1 MTEVV
6 DAPVDP
12 NAVAVTINGRA
23 ITARK
28 GELVIAAAQR
38 HDIYIPRFCWH
49 ERMNPVGMCR
59 MCLVDIDTG
68 RGPMLQPSCMVTV
81 TPDMK
86 VETESPAAKH
96 AQEGVIELLLANH
109 PLDCPV
115 CDKGGECP
123 LQDQAYSHGPGESR
137 YVEEKRHF
145 EKPIPISDLVLLD
158 RERCILCDRCTRFAD
173 EVAGD
178 ALIHFTQRGNETQV
192 MTFPD
197 LPFSSYFSGNT
208 VQICPVGALTAT
220 PYRFKARPWDLA
232 ESETTCTTCSVGCR
246 MTVQSSRD
254 NLVRHLGVDNDAV
267 SWGWLCDRGRFNF
280 EAVNSTERV
289 TAPLVRSDD
298 SAGGAQ
304 ESRFTETSWTVALAA
319 VAKALRTTIDA
330 GRAKRIALLGGAR
343 GTNEDAFAWAQLAD
357 AIGIEHRDAQLGD
370 GLPAELLD
378 LPRAT
383 IDSTAAA
390 PTVIL
395 LGPDLKEELPVLHLR
410 LRDSAVRKRSRLIEL
425 GPVATGLTRLAWRSL
440 RIESGG
446 AAAAAAALSDPLVVD
461 QLRLGPVVIVAG
473 RANLAESTQSA
484 AATVRA
490 VYDAVAAVQSDVTVL
505 PALRR
510 GNVVGALQL
519 GLRPR
524 PGGLDA
530 AGILAAAAGG
540 EIDILVLLGADPLAD
555 FPDAEL
561 ARQAIDRAGVVV
573 ALDAF
578 LTESAALADVVL
590 PASMFAEKSGTTTN
604 LEGRVTTVAERVT
617 PAGTSRA
624 DWMVAAELAELLRF
638 DDLASTLSTTASI
651 TDAIS
656 ELVPAYAA
664 ATRSALQDNREGV
677 LAVTASAAAGSAA
690 LDGTAAGDRNSYDYR
705 VVLARRLYDRAT
717 MTAMSPS
724 LARLAGDG
732 DAHVNPVDA
741 DKIGAPEDGTVTL
754 TGAKGSLS
762 MPLRRDPGV
771 PRGTVLIP
779 FNRDTGI
786 NSIVDATTAGCRT
799 SGSRCDATVL
809 RAGPTVT
816 HERVTDDRHR
826 SPARR

>member
-1 MTEVV
+1 
-6 DAPVDP
+6 
-12 NAVAVTINGRA
+12 VTIDGRA
-23 ITARK
+23 IAARK

-59 MCLVDIDTG
+59 MCLVDVDTG

-81 TPDMK
+81 SPDMK
-86 VETESPAAKH
+86 VETESPAAKR

-178 ALIHFTQRGNETQV
+178 ALIQFTARGNETQV

-254 NLVRHLGVDNDAV
+254 HVVRHLGVDNDAV

-280 EAVNSTERV
+280 EAVNSTERLAV
-289 TAPLVRSDD
+289 PLVRNESSGPSGFQD
-298 SAGGAQ
+298 
-304 ESRFTETSWTVALAA
+304 SRFTETSWTVALAA
-319 VAKALRTTIDA
+319 VAKALRTTIDT

-343 GTNEDAFAWAQLAD
+343 GTNEDAFAWARLAD
-357 AIGIEHRDAQLGD
+357 AVGIEHRDAQLGD
-370 GLPAELLD
+370 GLPAELVD

-395 LGPDLKEELPVLHLR
+395 LGPDLKEELPVLYLR
-410 LRDSAVRKRSRLIEL
+410 LRDSALRKRTRLIEL
-425 GPVATGLTRLAWRSL
+425 GPVATGLTRLAWRAA
-440 RIESGG
+440 RVESGL
-446 AAAAAAALSDPLVVD
+446 ATAAAAALSDPLVVD
-461 QLRLGPVVIVAG
+461 QLRCGPVVIVAG
-473 RANLAESTQSA
+473 RANLAESTSSA
-484 AATVRA
+484 AATLRA
-490 VYDAVAAVQSDVTVL
+490 VYDAVAAVQPEVSVL

-530 AGILAAAAGG
+530 AGILTAAAGG
-540 EIDILVLLGADPLAD
+540 GIDILFLLGADPLAD
-555 FPDAEL
+555 FPDAAL

-573 ALDAF
+573 ALDCF
-578 LTESAALADVVL
+578 LTDSAGLADVVL
-590 PASMFAEKSGTTTN
+590 PASMFAEKDGTTTN
-604 LEGRVTTVAERVT
+604 LEGRVSTVAQRVT
-617 PAGTSRA
+617 PAGTARA
-624 DWMVAAELAELLRF
+624 DWMVAAELADLLRL
-638 DDLASTLSTTASI
+638 DGLASTLLTVDSI
-651 TDAIS
+651 TDAIAES
-656 ELVPAYAA
+656 VPAYAA
-664 ATRSALQDNREGV
+664 ATRRALAGSPEGV
-677 LAVTASAAAGSAA
+677 LAVNAATTDASASLG
-690 LDGTAAGDRNSYDYR
+690 GTPAGDRNSYDYR
-705 VVLARRLYDRAT
+705 VVLARRLYDRAAA
-717 MTAMSPS
+717 TAMSPS
-724 LARLAGDG
+724 LAGLAGDG
-732 DAHVNPVDA
+732 DAHVNPADA
-741 DKIGAPEDGTVTL
+741 DKISAPDDGIVRL
-754 TGAKGSLS
+754 TSANGSVHLR
-762 MPLRRDPGV
+762 LRRDPGV
-771 PRGTVLIP
+771 PRGAVLVP
-779 FNRDTGI
+779 FNRGTDITT
-786 NSIVDATTAGCRT
+786 IVDATTP
-799 SGSRCDATVL
+799 ATDV
-809 RAGPTVT
+809 RIEV
-816 HERVTDDRHR
+816 D
-826 SPARR
+826 

>member
-1 MTEVV
+1 VTATDERR
-6 DAPVDP
+6 DEDPAPPDP
-12 NAVAVTINGRA
+12 NAVAVTIDGRA

-49 ERMNPVGMCR
+49 ERMSPVGMCR

-81 TPDMK
+81 AADMK
-86 VETESPAAKH
+86 VETESPAAKL

-178 ALIHFTQRGNETQV
+178 PLIHFTQRGNETQV

-246 MTVQSSRD
+246 MTTQSSRD
-254 NLVRHLGVDNDAV
+254 LLVRHLGVDNDAV

-289 TAPLVRSDD
+289 ATPLVRGDVP
-298 SAGGAQ
+298 GLVGAK
-304 ESRFTETSWTVALAA
+304 ESRFAETSWTTALAA
-319 VAKALRTTIDA
+319 VAKALRTTVEA

-357 AIGIEHRDAQLGD
+357 VLGIEHRDAQLGD
-370 GLPAELLD
+370 GLPAEILD

-383 IDSTAAA
+383 IDSTTSA

-410 LRDSAVRKRSRLIEL
+410 LRDSALRKQARLIEL
-425 GPVATGLTRLAWRSL
+425 GPAATGLTQLAWRSI

-461 QLRLGPVVIVAG
+461 QLRSGPVVIVAG
-473 RANLAESTQSA
+473 RANLAESTRSA

-490 VYDAVAAVQSDVTVL
+490 VYDAVTAVQPDVGVL

-524 PGGLDA
+524 AGGLDA
-530 AGILAAAAGG
+530 AGILTAAAGG
-540 EIDILVLLGADPLAD
+540 EIDILVLLGADPIVD
-555 FPDAEL
+555 FPDAAL
-561 ARQAIDRAGVVV
+561 ARQAIDRAGAVI
-573 ALDAF
+573 ALDSF

-590 PASMFAEKSGTTTN
+590 PASMFAEKCGTTTN
-604 LEGRVTTVAERVT
+604 LEGRVTTVAQRVT

-624 DWMVAAELAELLRF
+624 DWMVAAELADLLRL
-638 DDLASTLSTTASI
+638 DDLATTLLTTASI

-656 ELVPAYAA
+656 EFVPAYAA
-664 ATRSALQDNREGV
+664 ATRSALEDNREGV
-677 LAVTASAAAGSAA
+677 LAVNAPASAGIAA
-690 LDGTAAGDRNSYDYR
+690 LVGVAAGDRNSYDYR

-717 MTAMSPS
+717 TTAKSPS
-724 LARLAGDG
+724 LAGLAADG
-732 DAHVNPVDA
+732 DAHVNPADA
-741 DKIGAPEDGTVTL
+741 DKISAPEDGTVQL
-754 TGAKGSLS
+754 IGARGSVRLA
-762 MPLRRDPGV
+762 LHRDPAV
-771 PRGTVLIP
+771 ARGTVLVP
-779 FNRDTGI
+779 FNRGSGI
-786 NSIVDATTAGCRT
+786 NSIVDSTAG
-799 SGSRCDATVL
+799 ATDV
-809 RAGPTVT
+809 RIEVT
-816 HERVTDDRHR
+816 E
-826 SPARR
+826 

>member
-1 MTEVV
+1 MTDNDEAV
-6 DAPVDP
+6 DAGPPPNP
-12 NAVAVTINGRA
+12 NAVPITVNGQA
-23 ITARK
+23 IEARK

-38 HDIYIPRFCWH
+38 HDIYIPRFCYH

-81 TPDMK
+81 VPDMK

-123 LQDQAYSHGPGESR
+123 LQDQAFSHGPGESR

-254 NLVRHLGVDNDAV
+254 HLVRHLGVDNDAV
-267 SWGWLCDRGRFNF
+267 SWGWLCDRGRFNL
-280 EAVNSTERV
+280 EAVNSTERL
-289 TAPLVRSDD
+289 ASPLVRGESTGP
-298 SAGGAQ
+298 GGAQ
-304 ESRFTETSWTVALAA
+304 ESRHSETSWTVALAA
-319 VAKALRTTIDA
+319 LAKALRSTIEA
-330 GRAKRIALLGGAR
+330 GRARRIALLGGAR
-343 GTNEDAFAWAQLAD
+343 GTNEDAYAWASLAD
-357 AIGIEHRDAQLGD
+357 AIGIEHRDAQLAD

-383 IDSTAAA
+383 IDGASSA

-410 LRDSAVRKRSRLIEL
+410 LRDSAVRKRIRLIEL
-425 GPVATGLTRLAWRSL
+425 GPVATGLTPLAWRAV
-440 RIESGG
+440 RIEAGG
-446 AAAAAAALSDPLVVD
+446 AAAAAAALADPFVVD
-461 QLRLGPVVIVAG
+461 QLRSGPVVIVAG
-473 RANLAESTQSA
+473 RANLAESTASA
-484 AATVRA
+484 ANTLRA
-490 VYDAVAAVQSDVTVL
+490 VYEAVAAVQPDVRVL

-524 PGGLDA
+524 TGGLDA
-530 AGILAAAAGG
+530 AGILAAAAAG

-555 FPDAEL
+555 FPDGAL
-561 ARQAIDRAGVVV
+561 ARRAIDRVGVVV
-573 ALDAF
+573 AIDSF
-578 LTESAALADVVL
+578 LTGSAALADVVL
-590 PASMFAEKSGTTTN
+590 PAAMFAEKSGTTTN
-604 LEGRVTTVAERVT
+604 LEGRVTTVAQRVT

-624 DWMVAAELAELLRF
+624 DWMVAAELADLLRF
-638 DDLASTLSTTASI
+638 DDLAAALLSSASI
-651 TDAIS
+651 TDAIAAA
-656 ELVPAYAA
+656 VPAYAA
-664 ATRSALQDNREGV
+664 ATRVALDGNREGV
-677 LAVTASAAAGSAA
+677 LAVTTPTGSGSAA
-690 LDGTAAGDRNSYDYR
+690 LGGTGAGERNSYDYR

-717 MTAMSPS
+717 ATAMSPS
-724 LARLAGDG
+724 LAGLAGDG
-732 DAHVNPVDA
+732 DAHVNPADA
-741 DKIGAPEDGTVTL
+741 DKIGAPVDGTVHL
-754 TGAKGSLS
+754 TGANGTVRLA
-762 MPLRRDPGV
+762 LRRDAGV
-771 PRGTVLIP
+771 PRGTVLVP
-779 FNRDTGI
+779 FNRGSDI
-786 NSIVDATTAGCRT
+786 NSIIDVTA
-799 SGSRCDATVL
+799 
-809 RAGPTVT
+809 
-816 HERVTDDRHR
+816 
-826 SPARR
+826 PAIDVRIEADT

>member
-1 MTEVV
+1 MTATEPA
-6 DAPVDP
+6 DTPVDP

-38 HDIYIPRFCWH
+38 HDIYIPRFCYH

-68 RGPMLQPSCMVTV
+68 RGPMLQPSCMVNV
-81 TPDMK
+81 APDMK
-86 VETESPAAKH
+86 VETDSPAAKD
-96 AQEGVIELLLANH
+96 AQEAVIELLLANH

-123 LQDQAYSHGPGESR
+123 LQDQSYSHGPGESR

-178 ALIHFTQRGNETQV
+178 ALIHFTQRGNQTQV

-254 NLVRHLGVDNDAV
+254 HVVRHLGVDNDSV

-280 EAVNSTERV
+280 EAINSTERI
-289 TAPLVRSDD
+289 TTPLVR
-298 SAGGAQ
+298 AAKARVLGGAQ
-304 ESRFTETSWTVALAA
+304 ESRLTETSWTVALAA
-319 VAKALRTTIDA
+319 VAKALRTTIDS

-343 GTNEDAFAWAQLAD
+343 GTNEDAFAWARLAD

-383 IDSTAAA
+383 IEGTTSA

-410 LRDSAVRKRSRLIEL
+410 LRDSAVRKRTRIIEL
-425 GPVATGLTRLAWRSL
+425 APVATGLTSLAWRSIP
-440 RIESGG
+440 IEAGG
-446 AAAAAAALSDPLVVD
+446 AVAAATALADPLVVD
-461 QLRLGPVVIVAG
+461 QLRSGPVVIVAG
-473 RANLAESTQSA
+473 RANLAESTDSA
-484 AATVRA
+484 AATLRA
-490 VYDAVAAVQSDVTVL
+490 VYDVVAAVQPEVTVL

-510 GNVVGALQL
+510 GNIVGALQL

-524 PGGLDA
+524 PEGLDA
-530 AGILAAAAGG
+530 AGILGAAAAG
-540 EIDILVLLGADPLAD
+540 EIDILILLGADPLTD
-555 FPDAEL
+555 FPDTTL
-561 ARQAIDRAGVVV
+561 AKQAIDRCGVVI

-578 LTESAALADVVL
+578 LTTSAALADVVL
-590 PASMFAEKSGTTTN
+590 PASMFAEKGGTTTN
-604 LEGRVTTVAERVT
+604 LEGRVTTVAQRVT
-617 PAGTSRA
+617 AAGTSRA
-624 DWMVAAELAELLRF
+624 DWMVAAELADLLGFEELAHNPARSGV
-638 DDLASTLSTTASI
+638 DDRRRSRRRCRHTQRCPVPQWPAMRKACWRSTQSSRQRRSTAHRRRIGTATTTEWCSLDGSTTGRRERRSRRL
-651 TDAIS
+651 S
-656 ELVPAYAA
+656 RVSPATATA
-664 ATRSALQDNREGV
+664 TPGSTPPTLTRSAHR
-677 LAVTASAAAGSAA
+677 TM
-690 LDGTAAGDRNSYDYR
+690 
-705 VVLARRLYDRAT
+705 AR
-717 MTAMSPS
+717 
-724 LARLAGDG
+724 
-732 DAHVNPVDA
+732 
-741 DKIGAPEDGTVTL
+741 
-754 TGAKGSLS
+754 
-762 MPLRRDPGV
+762 
-771 PRGTVLIP
+771 
-779 FNRDTGI
+779 
-786 NSIVDATTAGCRT
+786 
-799 SGSRCDATVL
+799 
-809 RAGPTVT
+809 
-816 HERVTDDRHR
+816 
-826 SPARR
+826 